1 MEGDYRMTR
10 DEHRAPGRLVPLRPG
25 HGRGTTVPGRPQRYH
40 TGPLP
45 PSPDYAPPDEAPD
58 DDADFPFPPRT
69 GQVPPGIERSSDWS
83 TSQRAHEDLDARYPP
98 VGERDHGYPPSVPAE
113 PEFPIRQEPIRRHD
127 QIDVAFEPQEL
138 STQERH
144 QLLMHT
150 IQLYGDYWK
159 LAGIRANERRNRLE
173 AYLVPRNKQIEL
185 KEAMS
190 KNQALI
196 IFIDNR
202 GNTDVRE
209 PKKRGL
215 LHRFF
220 TWVFGA

>member
-25 HGRGTTVPGRPQRYH
+25 HGRGNAVPGPPQRR
-40 TGPLP
+40 
-45 PSPDYAPPDEAPD
+45 PD
-58 DDADFPFPPRT
+58 PFP
-69 GQVPPGIERSSDWS
+69 
-83 TSQRAHEDLDARYPP
+83 QRPA
-98 VGERDHGYPPSVPAE
+98 YPPSDDNVEEDSGFAFPDRPGQGWPSTGRESDWETERGPFDGSGERQTIAPDRDNGRPTSLPPE
-113 PEFPIRQEPIRRHD
+113 PEVSTRPEPLRWRD
-127 QIDVAFEPQEL
+127 PMDAAYETQEL

-150 IQLYGDYWK
+150 IQLYDDRWK
-159 LAGIRANERRNRLE
+159 LAGVRANERRNRLE
-173 AYLVPRNKQIEL
+173 AYLVLRNKHVEL

-190 KNQALI
+190 RNEALI
-196 IFIDNR
+196 IFIDSR

-215 LHRFF
+215 LRRFF
-220 TWVFGA
+220 TWLFGA